1 MKKEIL
7 TRIYKKDLRIPVDL
21 GRDYTEPFRLNDI
34 IQVNLPGFPTK
45 SLYLQVLKVLETTED
60 YYFVKAISCDTE
72 SEVYD
77 NKPVIP
83 LRREYTRYFQK
94 LKKKERK
101 KIDANR

>member
-1 MKKEIL
+1 MKREIL
-7 TRIYKKDLRIPVDL
+7 TRIPKGNLYIPVDL
-21 GRDYTEPFRLNDI
+21 GRDCAESFKVNDI
-34 IQVNLPGFPTK
+34 IQVNLPVFPVK
-45 SLYLQVLKVLETTED
+45 SLYLKILEILEMTEE

-72 SEVYD
+72 SELYD

-101 KIDANR
+101 YELLQF